1 MQKEMILALYQMKV
15 SNDEDEN
22 WEKVCQAVQE
32 AKQRRASL
40 LMLPELWSNG
50 DALGRAVKT
59 AVPLGE
65 GIFAKLSALAQSLEL
80 CLLGSNFALF
90 EEGKVGNTAV
100 FYRSDGGVGGV
111 YTKIH
116 LFRLM
121 DEHRYFTAGT
131 HLTMTETA
139 WGKVGIA
146 ICYDLR
152 FPEVFREYALKG
164 AKLICLPAAWPHPR
178 LAHWHT
184 LLRARAIENQLFVA
198 ACNRVGKNG
207 PLEFFGNSCVIDPWG
222 ETLVLG
228 GEEEALLTATLNFE
242 SIEQARAKIP
252 VFEDRAEGAYHLH
265 DVQ

>member
-1 MQKEMILALYQMKV
+1 MQKEIILALYQMEV
-15 SNDEDEN
+15 SNNEAEN
-22 WEKVCQAVQE
+22 WEKVCQAAQE
-32 AKQRRASL
+32 AKQRRASML
-40 LMLPELWSNG
+40 LLPELWSNG
-50 DALGRAVKT
+50 DTLERAAKT

-90 EEGKVGNTAV
+90 EGGKVGNTAV
-100 FYRSDGGVGGV
+100 FYRADGTVGGA

-121 DEHRYFTAGT
+121 NEHLYFTAGT
-131 HLTMTETA
+131 HLVMVNTN

-152 FPEVFREYALKG
+152 FPEVFRKYALGG

-178 LAHWHT
+178 LAHWQT
-184 LLRARAIENQLFVA
+184 LLRARAIENQIFIA

-207 PLEFFGNSCVIDPWG
+207 PLDFFGHSCVIDPWG
-222 ETLVLG
+222 EALVLG
-228 GEEEALLTATLNFE
+228 GEEESLLMATLNFE

-252 VFEDRAEGAYHLH
+252 IFEDRVEEAYHL
-265 DVQ
+265 